1 MYALIDGNN
10 FYASC
15 ERVFEPSLFR
25 RPLVVLSNNDGC
37 AIARSQEAKDIGVGM
52 GQPAHELRDLVR
64 HKGLVLRSANFGL
77 YGDLSNRIDGILR
90 EVAPRVERYSID
102 ESFITLEGIRRHDA
116 FARALRARI
125 ERWTGIPNCIGIA
138 PTKTLAKLANRM
150 AKKSQGVLNLSDP
163 VTRHRA
169 LANAPIGAIWGVGRR
184 LSLRLQ
190 QQGIMTAADLAWT
203 DPDNLRSQYGVVL
216 ARTQREL
223 QGHSCLQLED
233 IVADRQQILVS
244 RSFAN
249 RIDNPQ
255 DIVEALASFAMRAAE
270 KLRSQQLST
279 AAVSVFVHS
288 DRHRSELPQHQ
299 AQRALPLPHPSDDSR
314 VVLEAVRQLLPGL
327 LRPGVGYKKAG
338 IMLLDLA
345 RNQSPQQSLFPSP
358 SCTGR
363 DPRLM
368 AVMDQINQRY
378 GRGTLGL
385 AATGWKAQPAWAMR
399 QAMRSPDY
407 TTDVD
412 QLPRV
417 RC

>member
-1 MYALIDGNN
+1 MYALVDGNN

-15 ERVFEPSLFR
+15 ERVFDPSLCK

-64 HKGLVLRSANFGL
+64 HRGLVLRSANFGL

-102 ESFITLEGIRRHDA
+102 ESFIALDGINRRHA

-138 PTKTLAKLANRM
+138 PTKTLAKLANRL
-150 AKKSQGVLNLSDP
+150 AKKSNGVLDLSDP
-163 VTRHRA
+163 LARQQA
-169 LANAPIGAIWGVGRR
+169 LATSPTGAVWGVGRR
-184 LSLRLQ
+184 LAARLQ
-190 QQGIMTAADLAWT
+190 QEGILTAADLACA
-203 DPDNLRSQYGVVL
+203 DPDGIRARYGVVL

-223 QGHSCLQLED
+223 QGHPCLLLED
-233 IVADRQQILVS
+233 LIADRQQILVS
-244 RSFAN
+244 RSFAH

-255 DIVEALASFAMRAAE
+255 DIAEALASFAMRAAE
-270 KLRSQQLST
+270 KLRSQQLS
-279 AAVSVFVHS
+279 AAVVGVFVQS
-288 DRHRSELPQHQ
+288 DHHRSELPQHQ
-299 AQRALPLPHPSDDSR
+299 AQRALPLARPSDDSR
-314 VVLEAVRQLLPGL
+314 VILGALRQLLPGL

-338 IMLLDLA
+338 VMLLDLA
-345 RNQSPQQSLFPSP
+345 RSQARQPDLFDTAS
-358 SCTGR
+358 TTRR

-368 AVMDQINQRY
+368 AVMDQVNQRY

-385 AATGWKAQPAWAMR
+385 AATGWQQQPAWGMR
-399 QAMRSPDY
+399 QAWRSPDY
-407 TTDVD
+407 TTDANA
-412 QLPRV
+412 LPRI

>member
-15 ERVFEPSLFR
+15 ERVFDHTLHK
-25 RPLVVLSNNDGC
+25 RPLAVLSNNDGC

-52 GQPAHELRDLVR
+52 GQPAHELRDLIR
-64 HKGLVLRSANFGL
+64 HKGLILRSANFGL

-102 ESFITLEGIRRHDA
+102 ESFLSLDGIGRKAA
-116 FARALRARI
+116 FARALRARV

-138 PTKTLAKLANRM
+138 PTKTLAKLANRL
-150 AKKSQGVLNLSDP
+150 AKKTDGVLDLSDP
-163 VTRHRA
+163 TTRRQA
-169 LANAPIGAIWGVGRR
+169 LEASPVGAVWGVGRR
-184 LSLRLQ
+184 LSARLQ
-190 QQGIMTAADLAWT
+190 QQGIMSAADLARA
-203 DPDNLRSQYGVVL
+203 DPDTIRAQYGVVL

-223 QGHSCLQLED
+223 QGQPCLLLED
-233 IVADRQQILVS
+233 IVPDRQQILVS

-255 DIVEALASFAMRAAE
+255 DIAEALASFAMRAGE
-270 KLRSQQLST
+270 KLRSQQLS
-279 AAVSVFVHS
+279 AAVVSVFVQS
-288 DRHRSELPQHQ
+288 DRHRSELLQHQ
-299 AQRALPLPHPSDDSR
+299 AQRALPLPCPSDDSR
-314 VVLEAVRQLLPGL
+314 VILGAVRQLLPGL

-338 IMLLDLA
+338 VMLLDLA
-345 RNQSPQQSLFPSP
+345 RSQARQPDLFD
-358 SCTGR
+358 TAQTARR

-385 AATGWKAQPAWAMR
+385 AATGWQEQPNWGMR

-407 TTDVD
+407 TTNADH
-412 QLPRV
+412 LPRV